1 VTRAQLDQ
9 LVERIAAGI
18 RVLRTL
24 HGVTVSEDQV
34 FERGWSWLPGS
45 WSDVGVTG
53 LAAAGERLI
62 GATP

>member
-34 FERGWSWLPGS
+34 FERARN
-45 WSDVGVTG
+45 
-53 LAAAGERLI
+53 LAMSLSLNYALEPLDGDGADEQEAA
-62 GATP
+62 